1 MQFYDPILSNQFIAV
16 GVPEAFS
23 GWGFT
28 VNCFTY
34 SFGSLAMGILC
45 TKWERRHVVL
55 LSCGICAISLF
66 LLGPVGFLH
75 LPDNK
80 GVTIAIMF
88 TALSTLGIGVAGLTV
103 PIMPEMVESVM
114 EEEYGIASP
123 EEGDDDDASEEE
135 ETDPIEAEICDKAS
149 TIYNISYAS
158 GCAVAPILGG
168 FISGKYGF

>member
-1 MQFYDPILSNQFIAV
+1 
-16 GVPEAFS
+16 
-23 GWGFT
+23 
-28 VNCFTY
+28 
-34 SFGSLAMGILC
+34 MGILC

-66 LLGPVGFLH
+66 LLGPAGFLH

-123 EEGDDDDASEEE
+123 EEDDDDDASEEE